1 MEARSKGKNFLIPAV
16 KASMKKIGGKADGAV
31 ISAMVKQLLS

>member
-1 MEARSKGKNFLIPAV
+1 MKDMGRVMGV
-16 KASMKKIGGKADGAV
+16 SMKKLGSKADGAV